1 MVKSH
6 GKLLA
11 NIMLKIGV
19 IGLGDIAGKAYLPV
33 LSSQAD
39 VEVHLLSRNK
49 SSLKINGDK
58 YRFENLHHSM
68 DSLIHSGISG
78 AFVHTATEAHF
89 AIARA
94 LLEHDIHVF
103 VDKPV
108 TLDHHS
114 SRELIELAES
124 RNLILMA
131 GFNRRYAPAYRRLKE
146 IQEPN
151 LIIMQKNRQALPAE
165 LRTFI
170 FDDFIHVVDTL
181 RYLFPYPIKEILV
194 NGMKKDGL
202 LYQVSLQFLSPN
214 GETAIGIMNRDAG
227 VNEEKVE
234 VFSTAEKRTVINLSE
249 LYIQKGLNIN
259 RIGLGDWE
267 PMLHRRGFEQM
278 VNDFLQALQ
287 GGTVPQIF
295 GRDALLTHE
304 MCEIIVERLG

>member
-1 MVKSH
+1 
-6 GKLLA
+6 
-11 NIMLKIGV
+11 MLKIGV

-49 SSLKINGDK
+49 NSLKTIGSK
-58 YRFENLHHSM
+58 YRFENLHHNL
-68 DSLIHSGISG
+68 DSLIHSGIRG

-89 AIARA
+89 SIART
-94 LLEHDIHVF
+94 LLEHNIHVF

-114 SRELIELAES
+114 SKELIELAES

-131 GFNRRYAPAYRRLKE
+131 GFNRRYAPVYRRLKE
-146 IQEPN
+146 VREPN

-181 RYLFPYPIKEILV
+181 RFLFPYPIREILV

-202 LYQVSLQFLSPN
+202 LYQVSLQFLSSN
-214 GETAIGIMNRDAG
+214 GASAIGIMNRDAG
-227 VNEEKVE
+227 VTEEKVE
-234 VFSTAEKRTVINLSE
+234 VFSTAEKRTAINLTE
-249 LYIQKGLNIN
+249 LHIQKGSNIN
-259 RIGLGDWE
+259 RIGSGDWE
-267 PMLHRRGFEQM
+267 PMLQKRGFEQM
-278 VNDFLQALQ
+278 VHDFIQALQ

-304 MCEIIVERLG
+304 MCEIIVQRLE